1 MTESAPSVQELIK
14 SISDKLAANRE
25 LIAKAKSGRLDWR
38 WDKKL
43 ERWISKYT
51 PNFRLHQ
58 TIHQYSLGAAQRLPA
73 SLEQEM
79 RDLFFLCLNQDPIL
93 VNLRFA
99 SPNSKPIGKPVREH
113 WHGIN
118 FGCSFYRVCKPIQRM
133 GLIAFSYGDVLRLCF
148 D

>member
-43 ERWISKYT
+43 ERWISKYP

-58 TIHQYSLGAAQRLPA
+58 TIH
-73 SLEQEM
+73 
-79 RDLFFLCLNQDPIL
+79 
-93 VNLRFA
+93 
-99 SPNSKPIGKPVREH
+99 
-113 WHGIN
+113 
-118 FGCSFYRVCKPIQRM
+118 
-133 GLIAFSYGDVLRLCF
+133 
-148 D
+148 